1 MTQRQI
7 TQPLPTINASSSSTG
22 LFLGA
27 VQRPSVLRR
36 SGLLHIPPP
45 PIADRF
51 PEVLPRTRDVV
62 ILGSIV
68 TLIALYWFVTTPIVG

>member
-27 VQRPSVLRR
+27 VQRAGARGR

-45 PIADRF
+45 PITERF
-51 PEVLPRTRDVV
+51 PEVLPRTRDVIV
-62 ILGSIV
+62 LGSIV